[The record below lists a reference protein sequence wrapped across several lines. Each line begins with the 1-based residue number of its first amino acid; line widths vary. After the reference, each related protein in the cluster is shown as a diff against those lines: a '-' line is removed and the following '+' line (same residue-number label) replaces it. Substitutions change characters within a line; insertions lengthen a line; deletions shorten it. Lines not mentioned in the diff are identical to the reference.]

1 VWLRAVAVK
10 DPQGV
15 ALLSLPSEQDWWTF
29 PLWQE
34 LGRHPQLFESA
45 FAWGNWRF
53 NLASGG
59 VAEFVDGAWT
69 TAGMFDTLGV
79 PPLLGRTFSDADD
92 VRGGGPDGP
101 VAVISHG
108 FWQRRFGG
116 AADVVGRRLAPAR
129 ITFAI

>member
-1 VWLRAVAVK
+1 
-10 DPQGV
+10 
-15 ALLSLPSEQDWWTF
+15 
-29 PLWQE
+29 
-34 LGRHPQLFESA
+34 
-45 FAWGNWRF
+45 
-53 NLASGG
+53 
-59 VAEFVDGAWT
+59 WT

-116 AADVVGRRLAPAR
+116 AADVVGRRLTLDRIPFTIVGVMPPDFFGPEVGSRVGVAVSVGAGDLVGRGRDSVPRSCGGLSAR
-129 ITFAI
+129 A